1 MVTISQRTH
10 TRGARAKRKPSLG
23 QMEPEVALAAAALD
37 MQFGRW
43 DLLRAALIH
52 RSYLNEDA
60 SATESNE
67 RLEFLGDA
75 ALGFIVARYLYDRY
89 KDAPEGQLT
98 RRRMALVSNQ
108 TLARWAR
115 RIGLD
120 RMLLIS
126 KGERGIEL
134 PDRIL
139 GGAFEALLA
148 AIMLDRGMA
157 AVEAFLVPILD
168 AEADELVARTMAG
181 NFKGR
186 LQEIAQERERITPTY
201 KTLDTPETDRERRF
215 TVAVML
221 DDRVL
226 ATGQG
231 KSKQTA
237 EQAAAEA
244 GLAAYIARERAA
256 AHGEDRDDAAGGGG
270 LQPATAKQA
279 KARHHQHDRGVI
291 RDE

>member
-1 MVTISQRTH
+1 
-10 TRGARAKRKPSLG
+10 
-23 QMEPEVALAAAALD
+23 MEPEIALAATTLD
-37 MQFGRW
+37 IPFARW
-43 DLLRAALIH
+43 DLLREALIH

-134 PDRIL
+134 PDRVL

-148 AIMLDRGMA
+148 AILLDRGNA

-186 LQEIAQERERITPTY
+186 LQEIVQERERITPTY
-201 KTLDTPETDRERRF
+201 TTLDTPGADHEQRF

-226 ATGQG
+226 ATGRG
-231 KSKQTA
+231 KSKQFA
-237 EQAAAEA
+237 AQAAAEA
-244 GLAAYIARERAA
+244 GLAAYIAQERAA
-256 AHGEDRDDAAGGGG
+256 AEVDEDDPGGGG
-270 LQPATAKQA
+270 F
-279 KARHHQHDRGVI
+279 
-291 RDE
+291 

>member
-1 MVTISQRTH
+1 MRGRACSGRMFTISQRTH
-10 TRGARAKRKPSLG
+10 TRGMSAKRKPSLR
-23 QMEPEVALAAAALD
+23 QMEPEVAQAAAVLD
-37 MQFGRW
+37 LQFARW
-43 DLLRAALIH
+43 DLLREALIH

-75 ALGFIVARYLYDRY
+75 VLGFIVARYLFDRF

-134 PDRIL
+134 PDRVL

-148 AIMLDRGMA
+148 AILLDRGSA

-186 LQEIAQERERITPTY
+186 LQEIVQERERITPTY
-201 KTLDTPETDRERRF
+201 QTLDTPGTDHEQRF
-215 TVAVML
+215 TIAVML
-221 DDRVL
+221 DERVL

-231 KSKQTA
+231 KSKQIA

-244 GLAAYIARERAA
+244 GLAAYIAQERAA
-256 AHGEDRDDAAGGGG
+256 AGDEDEE
-270 LQPATAKQA
+270 
-279 KARHHQHDRGVI
+279 HD
-291 RDE
+291 